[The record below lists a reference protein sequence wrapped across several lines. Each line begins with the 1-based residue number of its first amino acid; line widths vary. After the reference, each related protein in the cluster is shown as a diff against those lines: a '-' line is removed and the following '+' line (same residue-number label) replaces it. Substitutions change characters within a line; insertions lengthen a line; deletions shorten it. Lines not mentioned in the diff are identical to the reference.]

1 MASTQGIKLLEMCI
15 DDYIG
20 YNQKWA
26 IEILTILEIPRYNYL
41 YEPHLNFFL
50 FKLMIPNWAV
60 KIKRIVMGERE
71 IEKEWEWKREM
82 GKEGERY
89 RE

>member
-1 MASTQGIKLLEMCI
+1 M
-15 DDYIG
+15 
-20 YNQKWA
+20 
-26 IEILTILEIPRYNYL
+26 LEIPRYNYL

-60 KIKRIVMGERE
+60 KIKRIVMGERDRERKRE
-71 IEKEWEWKREM
+71 IENEREIKREM

-89 RE
+89 RGR